1 MTPWAPGMHR
11 KSRHQV
17 GFVEKL
23 VLRAND
29 EDAMFA
35 LQTKVET
42 CGVRDM
48 EMGDLMGD
56 FEVES
61 VGSGD

>member
-1 MTPWAPGMHR
+1 M
-11 KSRHQV
+11 K
-17 GFVEKL
+17 
-23 VLRAND
+23 
-29 EDAMFA
+29 FA

-48 EMGDLMGD
+48 EMGD

>member
-1 MTPWAPGMHR
+1 M
-11 KSRHQV
+11 K
-17 GFVEKL
+17 
-23 VLRAND
+23 
-29 EDAMFA
+29 FA

>member
-1 MTPWAPGMHR
+1 MAPWAPGMHR

-29 EDAMFA
+29 EVCIAD
-35 LQTKVET
+35 KS
-42 CGVRDM
+42 
-48 EMGDLMGD
+48 GDLWSQGHGD
-56 FEVES
+56 
-61 VGSGD
+61 GRL

>member
-1 MTPWAPGMHR
+1 MAPWAPGMHR

-23 VLRAND
+23 VLRAKD
-29 EDAMFA
+29 EVAMFA
-35 LQTKVET
+35 VQTKVEAWA
-42 CGVRDM
+42 VRDM
-48 EMGDLMGD
+48 EMGDLMGE